1 MVGMSESAYPGTV
14 CWRITSNC
22 NRKCPFCYR
31 PNTTDLKNQQ
41 IKKIIDSLHS
51 MNVKCLGITGGEPLT
66 MNNIDQILEYVKDK
80 GFKIC
85 LGTNTDFFEKYREY
99 IFRCVDAIGIPL
111 ESTEYKIHDS
121 LRGKDSLKNIK
132 ATLED
137 ILENSNLR
145 VFITTVLTNKNYK
158 EMEKIERFLFSFKD
172 RLIFWK
178 IYELIDYSGRKNQ
191 KITNIKTDVVGKGLK
206 NLGNFLGK
214 NKVFY
219 RPALERSRV
228 YFLLNSDG
236 DVIVPREKDGK
247 FEDLIIGNMLSDHH
261 EKILSRWR
269 EETNIKEY
277 RRHLCALKFI

>member
-1 MVGMSESAYPGTV
+1 MNGFVYPDIV

-31 PNTTDLKNQQ
+31 PNTTDLKTQK
-41 IKKIIDSLHS
+41 IKKIIDSLSS
-51 MNVKCLGITGGEPLT
+51 MGVKCLGITGGEPLV
-66 MNNIDQILEYVKDK
+66 MNDINQILEYIKSK

-111 ESTEYKIHDS
+111 ESTEDKIHDS
-121 LRGKDSLKNIK
+121 LRGKNSLKNIK
-132 ATLED
+132 MALED

-145 VFITTVLTNKNYK
+145 IFITTVLTNKNYN
-158 EMEKIERFLFSFKD
+158 EIEKIERFLLRFKD

-178 IYELIDYSGRKNQ
+178 IYELIDYRGRKNQ
-191 KITNIKTDVVGKGLK
+191 KITHLKTDVVGKDLK
-206 NLGNFLGK
+206 NIGNLLGK

-219 RPALERSRV
+219 RPAMKRNRV
-228 YFLLNSDG
+228 YFLINSDG
-236 DVIVPREKDGK
+236 DVIVPRESKGK
-247 FEDLIIGNMLSDHH
+247 TEDLIIGNMLNDDY

-269 EETNIKEY
+269 KETNLKEY
-277 RRHLCALKFI
+277 RCHLCALKFI